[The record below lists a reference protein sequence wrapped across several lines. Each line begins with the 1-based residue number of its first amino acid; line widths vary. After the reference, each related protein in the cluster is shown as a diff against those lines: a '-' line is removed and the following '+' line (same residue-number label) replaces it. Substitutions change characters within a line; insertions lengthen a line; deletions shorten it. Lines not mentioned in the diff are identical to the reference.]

1 MTGKSPTHRSRIVLL
16 VMILGGLSLISNLPV
31 YGMLPPSELNQIE
44 QPAGP
49 VDQVIGASPESIPL
63 SEWPQVQRDPQHSG
77 YYPENLGTN
86 FQIVWRH
93 AFQPEKVFPQ
103 VQAIIS
109 GGRVFVGTEMGNMY
123 AFNATTGEQ
132 AWKASIGSPI
142 LNSVAVDSGKVFF
155 GALDGAVYALN
166 ATNGAQV
173 WKNQLS
179 TLQGFSTAPV
189 VADGKVML
197 GGRNGIFYALDP
209 NSGQVLWSYPVG
221 SPILQTAA
229 WNNGKVYF
237 GAMDMRVYAIN
248 SASGTLAWKSAQL
261 PGMTFKDYW
270 PLVLNGMVYI
280 RPMGYG
286 YVGISEIPPANQV
299 LDPTIQQ
306 NILADYAA
314 NPQKYSPTLFRLYET
329 NGEQAPMVIHYNFQT
344 MNGATPPPCVDRDGY
359 LIMPSWTP
367 QGGYSSGWSR
377 LNPTTRILVDALVE
391 VGSNEGKGNQDE
403 TMNVTCSKNLI
414 LAMHIEE
421 ENANFTGY
429 YNLDTRQW
437 TLIPAGAS
445 NRQMQNN
452 TQGGGGNPASIANG
466 WVYHITYY
474 ELVARRTQP

>member
-1 MTGKSPTHRSRIVLL
+1 MMNYPKSRARILFVA
-16 VMILGGLSLISNLPV
+16 VILGILSLSGNLSV
-31 YGMLPPSELNQIE
+31 QGMLPPSELTQID

-49 VDQVIGASPESIPL
+49 VDSVTEAHLNAIPV
-63 SEWPQVQRDPQHSG
+63 SEWAQVQRDPQHTG

-86 FQIVWRH
+86 FQVVWRH
-93 AFQPEKVFPQ
+93 AFQPEKVYPQ
-103 VQAIIS
+103 VQAIVS
-109 GGRVFVGTEMGNMY
+109 GGSVFVGTEMGNLY
-123 AFNATTGEQ
+123 AFNAATGEQ
-132 AWKASIGSPI
+132 VWKTNIGSPI

-155 GALDGAVYALN
+155 GALDGAVYALST
-166 ATNGAQV
+166 TNGAQV

-209 NSGQVLWSYPVG
+209 NNGQVLWSYAVG

-248 SASGTLAWKSAQL
+248 SSNGALAWKSAQL
-261 PGMTFKDYW
+261 PGMAFKDYW
-270 PLVLNGMVYI
+270 PVIHNGLVYI

-286 YVGISEIPPANQV
+286 YVGISDPPSANQV
-299 LDPTIQQ
+299 IDPTIQQ

-314 NPQKYSPTLFRLYET
+314 NPQNYSPTLFRLNEAT
-329 NGEQAPMVIHYNFQT
+329 GEQAPMVIHYHFQT

-359 LIMPSWTP
+359 LIMPAWSL
-367 QGGYSSGWSR
+367 QGGYSSGWGR
-377 LNPTTRILVDALVE
+377 LNPSSRILVDTLTE
-391 VGSNEGKGNQDE
+391 IGSNEGKGNQDE
-403 TMNVTCSKNLI
+403 TMNVTCSRNLI

-429 YNLDTRQW
+429 FNLDTRQW
-437 TLIPAGAS
+437 TPIPAGAT

>member
-1 MTGKSPTHRSRIVLL
+1 MNNRLHPRIFRTLLLAVLL
-16 VMILGGLSLISNLPV
+16 GSMAFMSGLPV
-31 YGMLPPSELNQIE
+31 YGMIPPSTLSQID
-44 QPAGP
+44 QPSGP
-49 VDQVIGASPESIPL
+49 VDELINANPETIPT
-63 SEWPQVQRDPQHSG
+63 SEWAQVQRDPQHTG

-86 FQIVWRH
+86 FQIAWRY

-103 VQAIIS
+103 VQAIVS
-109 GGRVFVGTEMGNMY
+109 GGKVFVGTEMGNMY
-123 AFNATTGEQ
+123 AINATTGQ
-132 AWKASIGSPI
+132 QVWKTNIGSPI
-142 LNSVAVDSGKVFF
+142 LNSVAVDGGKVFF

-166 ATNGAQV
+166 AADGTQI
-173 WKNQLS
+173 WKNQIS
-179 TLQGFSTAPV
+179 TFQGFSTAPV

-197 GGRNGIFYALDP
+197 GGRNGVFYALNPD
-209 NSGQVLWSYPVG
+209 NGQIVWSYSVG

-237 GAMDMRVYAIN
+237 GAMDMRVYAIQ
-248 SASGTLAWKSAQL
+248 SANGSLAWKSAPL
-261 PGMTFKDYW
+261 PGMAFKDYW
-270 PLVLNGMVYI
+270 PIVHNGLVYI

-286 YVGISEIPPANQV
+286 YVGISDPPSPNQV
-299 LDPTIQQ
+299 LDATLQQ
-306 NILADYAA
+306 NILANYAA
-314 NPQKYSPTLFRLYET
+314 NPQNYSPTLFRLNES

-344 MNGATPPPCVDRDGY
+344 MNGATPPPCIDRDGY

-367 QGGYSSGWSR
+367 AGGYSSGWAR
-377 LNPTTRILVDALVE
+377 LNPTSRILVDALVE
-391 VGSNEGKGNQDE
+391 TGSNEGKGNQDE
-403 TMNVTCSKNLI
+403 TMNVTCSRNLI

-437 TLIPAGAS
+437 TQIPAGAT